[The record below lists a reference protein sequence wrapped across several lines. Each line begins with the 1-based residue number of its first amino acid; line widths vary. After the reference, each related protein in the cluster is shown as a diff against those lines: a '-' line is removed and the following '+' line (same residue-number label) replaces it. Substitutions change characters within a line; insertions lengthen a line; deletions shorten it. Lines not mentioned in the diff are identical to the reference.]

1 MSQGNPRGWR
11 EICEEVL
18 RTKDEDKVNALL
30 DELLRALDERDQKRD
45 SPNPDDTLVA
55 PFDHFVNSEA
65 LADVSRAALIQLQPF
80 LATR

>member
-45 SPNPDDTLVA
+45 SPNPDDHL
-55 PFDHFVNSEA
+55 
-65 LADVSRAALIQLQPF
+65 
-80 LATR
+80 

>member
-1 MSQGNPRGWR
+1 MFQNELPNWHEECSCEGVRFGDDFMSQGNPRGWR

-45 SPNPDDTLVA
+45 SPNPDDHL
-55 PFDHFVNSEA
+55 
-65 LADVSRAALIQLQPF
+65 
-80 LATR
+80 